1 MHADGNFKKVVTIVG
16 KKESS
21 KMSAYNYFKY
31 FNKPILNLK
40 GFQRKPLPIY
50 IFTPKGYT
58 HRAGI

>member
-40 GFQRKPLPIY
+40 ATTNIY
-50 IFTPKGYT
+50 FHYTKGYT
-58 HRAGI
+58 

>member
-31 FNKPILNLK
+31 FNKPILNMK
-40 GFQRKPLPIY
+40 ATTNIY
-50 IFTPKGYT
+50 FHYTKGYT
-58 HRAGI
+58 YRAGI